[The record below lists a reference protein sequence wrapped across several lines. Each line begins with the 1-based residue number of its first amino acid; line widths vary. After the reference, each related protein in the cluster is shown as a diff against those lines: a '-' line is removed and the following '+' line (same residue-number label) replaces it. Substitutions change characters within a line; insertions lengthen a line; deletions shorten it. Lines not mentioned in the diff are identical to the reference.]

1 MHMHRASSIGY
12 WRAGAYAVVGLA
24 FVCGCARRPLY
35 RDTQVMLGTFVEVV
49 SPSREAA
56 GVVFPEMKRI
66 ERLLSKYD
74 PDSEVSRLN
83 KEGFLEASPETVFI
97 LKKAKEFCEASGGA
111 FDVTVAPLL
120 DLWGFT
126 DRRFRRPNQKEIDR
140 ALALV
145 GSEKII
151 IDESKNMVKFK
162 VPGMKIDLGGIAK
175 GYALDCAA
183 RRLKEK
189 GITDCLINAGGQI
202 YCIGNGKGRP
212 WKIAIK
218 DPRRQGVCGYIEVRN
233 GSVSTSG
240 DYEQYFTEEGRRF
253 SHIFDPRSG
262 YPVETD
268 ILSATISAPDGLTA
282 DALSTA
288 VFVMGKQK
296 GEVFAR
302 GFQGVQAMVIQKT
315 ILCVAAG
322 ARAGEAAEACQAL
335 REAGQRVVAIVG
347 ASPGEERAVREA
359 FGSVS
364 DELVVAKDAVAAC
377 KGYLVACER
386 STHTVYPTQMF
397 VFLSKGREKDIE
409 KLIGEYQIEAVIR

>member
-1 MHMHRASSIGY
+1 MRRHKISSLKY
-12 WRAGAYAVVGLA
+12 WAGMYAVLVLA
-24 FVCGCARRPLY
+24 FVCGCARKPLY

-49 SPSREAA
+49 SPSKEAA

-66 ERLLSKYD
+66 ERLFSKYD

-83 KEGFLEASPETVFI
+83 KNGFLAASPETVFI
-97 LKKAKEFCEASGGA
+97 LKKAKEFSKASGGA
-111 FDVTVAPLL
+111 FDVTVGPLV

-126 DRRFRRPNQKEIDR
+126 GRRFRRPDQGEIDR
-140 ALALV
+140 TLALV

-151 IDESKNMVKFK
+151 IDESKNVVQFK
-162 VPGMKIDLGGIAK
+162 VPGMKIDLGAIAK

-202 YCIGNGKGRP
+202 YCIGTEKSRP

-253 SHIFDPRSG
+253 THIFDPRSG
-262 YPVETD
+262 SPAETNV
-268 ILSATISAPDGLTA
+268 LSVTVSAPDGLTA

-296 GEVFAR
+296 GEAFAR
-302 GFQGVQAMVIQKT
+302 GFQGVQIMVIQKT
-315 ILCVAAG
+315 ILCVAASD
-322 ARAGEAAEACQAL
+322 RAGEAAEACQAL
-335 REAGQRVVAIVG
+335 KESGCRVVAIIG
-347 ASPGEERAVREA
+347 ASHGEERSLREA

-364 DELVVAKDAVAAC
+364 DELVVAKDPVAAC
-377 KGYLVACER
+377 RGYLVACER
-386 STHTVYPTQMF
+386 STHTVYPSQVF
-397 VFLSKGREKDIE
+397 VFLADTQEKAAAQLVAE
-409 KLIGEYQIEAVIR
+409 FQLEAVIR